1 MPKNQPLDKCPQQQH
16 LDAYGGTEAGTFR
29 STSQVLKRQHPQQSP
44 ASE

>member
-29 STSQVLKRQHPQQSP
+29 THFVPNR
-44 ASE
+44 